1 MLCVGGNAW
10 ADEERTLVYSND
22 FEESSDWTSNGNT
35 SAQSGREWMV
45 NPGVTTANTFESNV
59 IGCGSYGG
67 DHGLCSPAFS
77 IANDI
82 TIVDVEMKFK
92 MDGCTGGKS
101 SGIEFIQPTGVTI
114 GNGYISS
121 GTPLFAISA
130 SASGNGYW
138 GTIKVGG
145 NDYTSTLNQTGT
157 FENNNLNRNTTGIV
171 VLSAR
176 FNFTTKETTF
186 TLKKTDGT
194 TLVESTTVA
203 FANTEATS
211 LSKIYLHAGKS
222 YGGVTIDDVYVY
234 SVKTTDTYADYTVHF
249 VDQNGDMVK
258 EDETRSGLVN
268 ETVNANSADVNDIVT
283 DNAKYVYANDGG
295 GVKVTSDGKAEMTI
309 TYTKYGKY
317 TYTVNAV
324 DESNNTLATLATAN
338 LYEGET
344 ADLVWNK
351 YIQVDGQ
358 WYVTSENTFK
368 ETATEAGTKDVV
380 YKPAD
385 IAYFFEMENL
395 TRTGG
400 AYLTEESASYS
411 GNARLRISK
420 GSTHYTPALTEGMY
434 TLTIGCANS
443 NSSESEVYVYTR
455 SNDGTLSEKLY
466 THKAPKGNTTLK
478 CDIAVP
484 EGYSIAF
491 NGNEGSYNNNAR
503 MDYMILTPA
512 KFEKSISAAGY
523 ATLYTDKALDFSET
537 GLKAYVA
544 VENGDEVSFNEVT
557 TIPAETGVLLKGDQ
571 GNYSIPVVASADA
584 AESALVGVLEA
595 TEVAAP
601 IYVLLNGE
609 QGVGFYKTTAAFTVG
624 ANTAYLPGTASA
636 RSFIG
641 FRNEATGI
649 KALTTIE
656 LDGKVYNMNGQRVAA
671 PQKGLYIVNGKKTII
686 K

>member
-1 MLCVGGNAW
+1 MLCVGESVW
-10 ADEERTLVYSND
+10 AQTTTTTLLEYGTTKAP
-22 FEESSDWTSNGNT
+22 WTET
-35 SAQSGREWMV
+35 SAAEWTGKTLTVADDNSYVQYSGTD
-45 NPGVTTANTFESNV
+45 NSDFANTKT
-59 IGCGSYGG
+59 I
-67 DHGLCSPAFS
+67 SP
-77 IANDI
+77 
-82 TIVDVEMKFK
+82 T
-92 MDGCTGGKS
+92 
-101 SGIEFIQPTGVTI
+101 
-114 GNGYISS
+114 
-121 GTPLFAISA
+121 
-130 SASGNGYW
+130 SGNIINVTAVWRGRSNNGRYLADNC
-138 GTIKVGG
+138 GIYFRFG
-145 NDYTSTLNQTGT
+145 N
-157 FENNNLNRNTTGIV
+157 IV
-171 VLSAR
+171 VLQNDQNQTHGYSFTGLTMSSA
-176 FNFTTKETTF
+176 TTF
-186 TLKKTDGT
+186 NAGTYRTDIANCTWLKIEAEINTATNTLTSFTIKSEDGAKTYVSQSNIALTNPDY
-194 TLVESTTVA
+194 STVA
-203 FANTEATS
+203 FGFQRGGRHTTEKQEQ
-211 LSKIYLHAGKS
+211 LKS
-222 YGGVTIDDVYVY
+222 IVITE
-234 SVKTTDTYADYTVHF
+234 TTQSIAYADYTVHF
-249 VDQNGDMVK
+249 VDNNGATVK
-258 EDETRSGLVN
+258 EDAVRNGEVGT
-268 ETVNANSADVNDIVT
+268 TVNANSDDIAT
-283 DNAKYVYANDGG
+283 YYNGDYKYVYANDGG

-317 TYTVNAV
+317 AYTVNAV

-338 LYEGET
+338 PYEGET

-368 ETATEAGTKDVV
+368 ETATEAGSKNVV
-380 YKPAD
+380 YKLAD

-411 GNARLRISK
+411 GNARLRISR
-420 GSTHYTPALTEGMY
+420 GSTHYTPALAEGVY

-443 NSSESEVYVYTR
+443 NASASEVYVYTR
-455 SNDGTLSEKLY
+455 SSDGTLSEKLY
-466 THKAPKGNTTLK
+466 THTATNGNTTLK

-491 NGNEGSYNNNAR
+491 NGNEGNYNNNAR

-537 GLKAYVA
+537 GLTAYVA
-544 VENGDEVSFNEVT
+544 VENGDEVTFDEVT
-557 TIPAETGVLLKGDQ
+557 TIPAKTGVLLKGEQ
-571 GNYSIPVVASADA
+571 GNYTIPVVATA
-584 AESALVGVLEA
+584 AEATSALVGVLEA

-609 QGVGFYKTTAAFTVG
+609 QGVGFYKTTATFTVG
-624 ANTAYLPGTASA
+624 ANTAYLPGTVGGV